1 MRASIRDGNSFAVM
15 VGSGESY
22 LSAYAIFLGGSPLQ
36 LAFLASLPA
45 AIGALGQLLGLWVLQ
60 FIRTRRAL
68 IAGAVFINAI
78 VWIPIAILSLVLAP
92 SHFAVWCLLG
102 FLVIYYA
109 SGGFA
114 GPAWNSL
121 MGDMVPEN
129 IRGSYFGLRNRSI
142 GMFTF
147 ISMLGAGQLLH
158 LSNIISA
165 PEVGYLMI
173 FCIAGISRTLSTYWL
188 QKYDDPPHL
197 TSQHHYFSFWQFVR
211 RAPSSNFARFVIYVA
226 IINGAVAF
234 SGPFFT
240 VYMLR
245 DLQFTYFEFTITAGA
260 SVLVQ
265 FLTMQYWGKL
275 ADLFGSKKMMNILSF
290 GVVLA
295 PALWLGSESLAY
307 IILVQFFSGAV
318 WAGFNLAAAT
328 FLFDAVTPA
337 KRARCTAYQAVMNG
351 AFVTLG
357 AVLGGLC
364 VELLPQSINLGGLE
378 WSPRSPL
385 LFLFIISAI
394 VRLMASVIL
403 LPRFREVSE
412 VQPIRHFELLFW
424 ITGLRPISGVS
435 FGIITDGAKRRDTT
449 GQKD

>member
-1 MRASIRDGNSFAVM
+1 M
-15 VGSGESY
+15 
-22 LSAYAIFLGGSPLQ
+22 Q

-60 FIRTRRAL
+60 FLRTRRAL
-68 IAGAVFINAI
+68 IASAVLINAI
-78 VWIPIAILSLVLAP
+78 VWIPIAILSLMLAP
-92 SHFAVWCLLG
+92 SHLAVWCLLG
-102 FLVIYYA
+102 LLVIYYA

-121 MGDMVPEN
+121 MGDMVPED

-147 ISMLGAGQLLH
+147 ISMLAAGQLLH

-165 PEVGYLMI
+165 PEVGYLVI
-173 FCIAGISRTLSTYWL
+173 FCIAGLSRMLSTYWL

-197 TSQHHYFSFWQFVR
+197 TSHHHYFSFWQFIR

-245 DLQFTYFEFTITAGA
+245 DLQLTYFEFTLVAGA

-295 PALWLGSESLAY
+295 PALWLGGDSLFY

-351 AFVTLG
+351 TLVTIG

-364 VELLPQSINLGGLE
+364 VEILPSSVALPGWE
-378 WSPRSPL
+378 WSPKSPL
-385 LFLFIISAI
+385 LFLFIISAL
-394 VRLMASVIL
+394 VRLLAAIIF

-412 VQPIRHFELLFW
+412 VEPIKHFELLFR

-435 FGIITDGAKRRDTT
+435 FGIITDGARRRYTRVQRK
-449 GQKD
+449 QK